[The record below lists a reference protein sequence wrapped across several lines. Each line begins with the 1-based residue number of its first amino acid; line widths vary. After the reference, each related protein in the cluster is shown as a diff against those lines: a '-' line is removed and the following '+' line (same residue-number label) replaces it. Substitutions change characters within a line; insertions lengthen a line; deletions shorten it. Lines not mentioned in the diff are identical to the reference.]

1 MIDYEYDFWGTKMKL
16 RKQSVTVLERGD
28 SSVSV
33 SEDLRGSQLA
43 DKEDRAIEDGQYV
56 MEYVN

>member
-1 MIDYEYDFWGTKMKL
+1 MKL